1 MAQAEAVQTIAAKI
15 MAAVGSE
22 HLSPEAKDLIRENL
36 EAQILRRLGLIIM
49 EHLDEEGLKAYEQ
62 LTAGGAMPNASE
74 MQSFLEAYLPDYEEK
89 VKSGMD
95 EFMAEVAGIIQQS
108 PANRNV

>member
-1 MAQAEAVQTIAAKI
+1 MAQPAAVQTIAEKI

-22 HLSPEAKDLIRENL
+22 HLPAEAKELIQENL
-36 EAQILRRLGLIIM
+36 EAQILRRLGLIII

-62 LTAGGAMPNASE
+62 LTADGALPTAGE

-89 VKSGMD
+89 VKAGME
-95 EFMAEVAGIIQQS
+95 EFMKEVAEIIQKS
-108 PANRNV
+108 HAKS